1 MFPTARRAGLVGAGA
16 CTAFVCVPWCVQ
28 ALLNTMT
35 TASFNNLLAAYKK
48 NFKMAC
54 SDNAACTSM
63 LIDKIT
69 AFIQQRVD
77 EEAASDQFSKARRFD

>member
-1 MFPTARRAGLVGAGA
+1 MLVVVLWW
-16 CTAFVCVPWCVQ
+16 CVCVPSTSMQ

-54 SDNAACTSM
+54 ADNAACTSM

-69 AFIQQRVD
+69 AFIQQRLD
-77 EEAASDQFSKARRFD
+77 EDAASDQYSKARSSFD